1 MAPGNSKVVGRRV
14 AAFLIDLALTWAV
27 SIVVFALLAQR
38 RPRGAPIDADRLYS
52 KVSADHHVY
61 FVTGGRAAAF
71 YAIVLLGGLA
81 YWVVL
86 PGLRGATLGQ
96 RILGVRVT
104 GEDGRPPGVARSFV
118 RQLLWIIDGLPWLIP
133 FVVGFITAMVS
144 RGHQR
149 VGDMV
154 ARTWVVRAGTQ
165 TAAAA
170 ARDAGLL
177 ASGLP
182 HPASVPVGIPG
193 EAPALQTGSASVE
206 PVGATPPG
214 TGGTPLAQ
222 PAPARPE
229 AAPQPAAQ
237 PLPPAG
243 WYADPSRRNRL
254 RWWDGA
260 RWTDHTAA

>member
-14 AAFLIDLALTWAV
+14 VAFVFDLLLTWLVAV
-27 SIVVFALLAQR
+27 PLYFALATKA
-38 RPRGAPIDADRLYS
+38 PRGSHPDLGDIHVRVTSNDHLY
-52 KVSADHHVY
+52 Y
-61 FVTGGRAAAF
+61 LTGGRAVA
-71 YAIVLLGGLA
+71 YIAIVLVVGLA
-81 YWVVL
+81 YWVAL
-86 PGLRGATLGQ
+86 PGATGATLGQ
-96 RILGVRVT
+96 RMLGVRVV
-104 GEDGRPPGVARSFV
+104 GEDGRPAGFGRNLV
-118 RQLLWIIDGLPWLIP
+118 RQLMLIVDCFFFYLVGLL
-133 FVVGFITAMVS
+133 TALLS
-144 RGHQR
+144 RGNQR
-149 VGDMV
+149 TGDMV